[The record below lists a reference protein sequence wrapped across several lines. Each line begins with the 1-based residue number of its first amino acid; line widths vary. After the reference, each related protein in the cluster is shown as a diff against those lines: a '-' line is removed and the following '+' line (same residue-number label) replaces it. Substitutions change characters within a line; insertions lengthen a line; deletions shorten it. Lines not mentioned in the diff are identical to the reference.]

1 MSSLIATNTLSNE
14 HASGRDAAGTRD
26 AGGHGRPSFS
36 PETTRKHIGLYEMAT
51 KEMVVPREVRDV
63 NCGGLPHSLAIV
75 VARSIAVWARVQ
87 VNGPDGLKCVRD
99 ARDLRMLLGLLNGRF
114 QALHMDSRTCE
125 TGFSLMDIAEI
136 RVGIRDRNGSMKQEW
151 M

>member
-1 MSSLIATNTLSNE
+1 MNSLIATNTLCNE

-26 AGGHGRPSFS
+26 AGGQGRPSFS
-36 PETTRKHIGLYEMAT
+36 PETTRRHIGLYAMAI
-51 KEMVVPREVRDV
+51 EGLAVPRTIGDV
-63 NCGGLPHSLAIV
+63 DCNGLPHSLALVI
-75 VARSIAVWARVQ
+75 ARSLAIWAQCEVD
-87 VNGPDGLKCVRD
+87 GPDGLTCVRD

-114 QALHMDSRTCE
+114 QALHVDSRTCE

-136 RVGIRDRNGSMKQEW
+136 RVGIRHPNGSMKREW